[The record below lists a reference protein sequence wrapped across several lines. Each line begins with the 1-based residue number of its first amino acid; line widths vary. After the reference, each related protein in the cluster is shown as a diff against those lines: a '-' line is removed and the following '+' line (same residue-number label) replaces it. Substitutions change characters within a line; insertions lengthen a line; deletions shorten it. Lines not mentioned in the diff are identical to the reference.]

1 MLLHNFTESSSSI
14 LLLLVVV
21 VTTRTYG
28 PGGMVY
34 VSRRAIYQHGPADLI
49 LLLHQP
55 QLVSPVSRSSSFRY
69 PFADGGWYYGCYGG
83 TRDKSST
90 SILLLLCCCLVGRS
104 VGRLSGVTPIVF
116 LCVIGDCAATDNDYP
131 LELP

>member
-14 LLLLVVV
+14 LLLVVV
-21 VTTRTYG
+21 VTTRTDG

-69 PFADGGWYYGCYGG
+69 PFADGGCGG